1 MTKENI
7 IENEST
13 GLFLDLACRSFEASW
28 KVFLEINGEGG
39 SDELLD
45 DPDFMSPFIINII
58 DHITKSYEKFT
69 AQEGNMGDINEI
81 NIEKVAA
88 LLVSYTKSFK

>member
-69 AQEGNMGDINEI
+69 AQEGNMVILMRLTL
-81 NIEKVAA
+81 K
-88 LLVSYTKSFK
+88 K